1 MAFTHKQ
8 LAVTFDLGEGDL
20 GEAGSTRLKLSA
32 GLKASATITET
43 GGPSFSTLDLTMSGM
58 SLSNMN
64 SKLNTLG
71 QRKTVVKKNTVT
83 VEAGDDVNGLSVVY
97 RGQMIEG
104 WADFSAMPNVVFR
117 VQGAAGA
124 LEAVK
129 PIPPT
134 TYSGLVDVVT
144 IMRGL
149 ATQADLIF
157 TNDGVT
163 KQLIDPYFPGTIYE
177 QMRRCADHA
186 NISWIISNGTLAI
199 WPKGGARGGAV
210 VVISPK
216 TGLIGYPSYTPSGI
230 QLMVLHNPSI
240 NFGQKIKVESSIT
253 NASGEW
259 FIQTLVHTLES
270 ETPGGQW
277 HTSITALPQGLFAA
291 GGVTSR

>member
-8 LAVTFDLGEGDL
+8 LAVSFDLGEGDF
-20 GEAGSTRLKLSA
+20 GASGSTRRKLSA
-32 GLKASATITET
+32 GLKASATIVET

-71 QRKTVVKKNTVT
+71 LKQSVVRKNTVT
-83 VEAGDDVNGLSVVY
+83 VEAGDAVNGLSVVY

-117 VQGAAGA
+117 VTGGAGA
-124 LEAVK
+124 LSAVK

-163 KQLIDPYFPGTIYE
+163 SQLIDPYFPGTIWE
-177 QMRRCADHA
+177 QMRRCAAAA
-186 NISWIISNGTLAI
+186 NINWGEYKGTLAI
-199 WPKGGARGGAV
+199 WPKGRARGGAT
-210 VVISPK
+210 VVISPT

-240 NFGQKIKVESSIT
+240 NFGQKIEVQSSIT
-253 NASGEW
+253 NANGPW

-277 HTSITALPQGLFAA
+277 NTRITAVPEGLFAA
-291 GGVTSR
+291 GGVKSR